1 MILNIDSI
9 ILRRNKKVLFSNLS
23 LNLPESQILIL
34 KGSNGVGKSSLLEAI
49 CGLVE
54 IDNGEIF
61 LTKNKLDI
69 HYPFTNDYFFY
80 LGHENCLKD
89 NLTVIENLLMWSSL
103 SNLNLGK
110 DEIFEKLSYFSI
122 SFLSDYPLYKLSQ
135 GQKRK
140 VALTK
145 LLFSKKPIW
154 VLDEPI
160 NGLDQTS
167 IIRFNEL
174 LKSHKKK
181 GGSALLTSH
190 IDINVKPILKI
201 NLDRLKNKTK
211 DDIDLDSWA
220 SL

>member
-54 IDNGEIF
+54 IDKGKIF
-61 LTKNKLDI
+61 LTKKKLNT
-69 HYPFTNDYFFY
+69 HYSFTSDYFFY

-89 NLTVIENLLMWSSL
+89 NLTVIENLLIWSNL
-103 SNLNLGK
+103 SNLNLRK
-110 DEIFEKLSYFSI
+110 DEIFDKLSYFSI

-167 IIRFNEL
+167 IIRFSEL
-174 LKSHKKK
+174 LKSHRRN
-181 GGSALLTSH
+181 GGSALITSH

-211 DDIDLDSWA
+211 DDINLDSWA